1 MHITRTNPYPS
12 LPMALEPSR
21 ARAAA
26 DNTPL
31 LLQPPGAESRQAT
44 RAIEDIRSAE
54 QILSSRRQQN
64 PYENLAQEGRQQKAL
79 AAYQSLQRSD
89 ERAYV
94 SEVLG
99 IDVYA

>member
-1 MHITRTNPYPS
+1 MQIARTNPFPS
-12 LPMALEPSR
+12 LPVVQESARE
-21 ARAAA
+21 RAAA
-26 DNTPL
+26 DNSSQ
-31 LLQPPGAESRQAT
+31 LLQPQALESPRAT

-54 QILSSRRQQN
+54 RILNNRRSQNPNGYLGQEERQQR
-64 PYENLAQEGRQQKAL
+64 AI
-79 AAYQSLQRSD
+79 AAYRALQQSD

>member
-1 MHITRTNPYPS
+1 MQISRTNPYPS
-12 LPMALEPSR
+12 LPMVQEPSR
-21 ARAAA
+21 ERTAT
-26 DNTPL
+26 DNTAL
-31 LLQPPGAESRQAT
+31 LVQPQGMESRRAT

-54 QILSSRRQQN
+54 QILNRRQSQN
-64 PYENLAQEGRQQKAL
+64 AYGYTAQEGRQQRAA
-79 AAYQSLQRSD
+79 AAYQSLQQND

>member
-1 MHITRTNPYPS
+1 
-12 LPMALEPSR
+12 MALEPSR
-21 ARAAA
+21 TRASA
-26 DNTPL
+26 DNSAL
-31 LLQPPGAESRQAT
+31 LVRPPMGVESRQAT

-79 AAYQSLQRSD
+79 AAYQSLQRCD